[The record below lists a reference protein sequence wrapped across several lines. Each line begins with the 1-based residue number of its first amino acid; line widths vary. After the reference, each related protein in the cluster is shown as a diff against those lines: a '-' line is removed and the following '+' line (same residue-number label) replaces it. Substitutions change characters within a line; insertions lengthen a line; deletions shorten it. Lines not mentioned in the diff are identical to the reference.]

1 MLDGRISS
9 CLTTLL
15 VHLPSCDQTRPGS
28 DQGLGQGLGGP
39 QSAMTEQHVGLRMQR
54 QGWAPSSARL
64 PEEDGHDRW
73 PRTQCQSSRRLPWPN
88 QREHAGQVGVWA
100 GCKTNGAR
108 PAGQP
113 WLDRTDV
120 TGAGGHIVKPRKPQ
134 VAGKTRA
141 KHQIKGYWLGLL
153 RRRGVRV

>member
-39 QSAMTEQHVGLRMQR
+39 QSAMTEQRVGSRVQR
-54 QGWAPSSARL
+54 QAGHRPLHIHQKKTAMTGGHARSARAAGAYL
-64 PEEDGHDRW
+64 GQTEENTLGKSGSGLDVK
-73 PRTQCQSSRRLPWPN
+73 QMACARR
-88 QREHAGQVGVWA
+88 
-100 GCKTNGAR
+100 
-108 PAGQP
+108 
-113 WLDRTDV
+113 DRTDV
-120 TGAGGHIVKPRKPQ
+120 TGAGEHTVRPRKPQ

-141 KHQIKGYWLGLL
+141 KTKSKATG
-153 RRRGVRV
+153 